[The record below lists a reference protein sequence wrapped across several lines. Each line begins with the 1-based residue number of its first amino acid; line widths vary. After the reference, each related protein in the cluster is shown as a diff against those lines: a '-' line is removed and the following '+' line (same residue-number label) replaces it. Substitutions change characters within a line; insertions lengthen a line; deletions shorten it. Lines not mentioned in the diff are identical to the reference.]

1 MPMWNPTAIWP
12 FQSTH
17 PVWGATRDGQLIP
30 KVVIHFNPRTPCG
43 VRRVSTSIRFPSWSY
58 FNPRTP
64 CGVRH
69 AWPATGQTRYSISI
83 HAPRVGCDD
92 GWAMCPQCGKDFNPR
107 TPCGVRHRRTG
118 LGRGDCHFNPR
129 TPCGVRLYSGWI
141 IKRGFKISIHAP
153 RVGCDWKMWKV
164 IKRQCYFN
172 PRTPCGVRPQASLT
186 ASIFSNFNPRTPCGV
201 RHSAP
206 SGPLYRR
213 CISIHAPRVGCDQYH
228 HRGRERGPD
237 FNPRTPCGVRRVERA
252 CTVTVLGFQ
261 STHPVWGA
269 TNWPLITK
277 EDHMISIHA
286 PRVGCDGDNPFC
298 LTACSISIH
307 APRVGCDCRYRGQR
321 LRRRDFN
328 PRTPCGV
335 RPCGTGGDYDRK
347 NFNPRTPC
355 GVRRHQCATWS
366 RGFPFQSTHPVWGA
380 TLTASA
386 CSVRSLRFQ
395 STHPVW
401 GATRC
406 FFGKNFR

>member
-1 MPMWNPTAIWP
+1 MKNLSPAIFQSTHPVWGATKSCERGTCNAVDFNPRTPCGVRRYEPGHLFQRPPISIHAPRVGCDALTLDGRPYRVVISIHAPRVGCDAVPMWNPTAIWP

-213 CISIHAPRVGCDQYH
+213 CISIHAPRVGCDKLAPH
-228 HRGRERGPD
+228 NKGGPYD
-237 FNPRTPCGVRRVERA
+237 FNPRTPCGVRRR
-252 CTVTVLGFQ
+252 
-261 STHPVWGA
+261 
-269 TNWPLITK
+269 
-277 EDHMISIHA
+277 
-286 PRVGCDGDNPFC
+286 
-298 LTACSISIH
+298 
-307 APRVGCDCRYRGQR
+307 
-321 LRRRDFN
+321 
-328 PRTPCGV
+328 
-335 RPCGTGGDYDRK
+335 
-347 NFNPRTPC
+347 
-355 GVRRHQCATWS
+355 
-366 RGFPFQSTHPVWGA
+366 
-380 TLTASA
+380 
-386 CSVRSLRFQ
+386 
-395 STHPVW
+395 
-401 GATRC
+401 
-406 FFGKNFR
+406 